1 MLPRRM
7 QFSIVTPS
15 FRQLGW
21 LKRAVRSVADQGVEV
36 EHIVQDAGSGPE
48 LEQWVR
54 EHSSAQLF
62 VEKDNGMYD
71 AINRGFARATG
82 EICAFLNCDE
92 QYLPGTLERVARAFA
107 ENPWADAV
115 AGDYLVLDPECQ
127 LLSFRKVTPLR
138 RAMVLTD
145 HLYAFT
151 CAIFFRRRIFTD
163 GVHFNAELKDV
174 ADGIWVAEV
183 LRRGYRFALVPE
195 YLSTFVFT
203 GDNRSTQP
211 LAKREIA
218 GMRKTLSRPLQLAAP
233 LLRAFRHVEK
243 WRRGGYRA
251 VPVAYEVYAADD
263 AATRTRFLSEKPS
276 FRYPGT

>member
-1 MLPRRM
+1 MFARRM
-7 QFSIVTPS
+7 KFSIVTPS

-36 EHIVQDAGSGPE
+36 EHIIQDAGTGPE

-62 VEKDNGMYD
+62 VEKDSGMYD
-71 AINRGFARATG
+71 AINRGFARCTG

-92 QYLPGTLERVARAFA
+92 QYLPGTLKRVARAFA

-115 AGDYLVLDPECQ
+115 AGDYLVLDPECG

-138 RAMVLTD
+138 RAMILTD

-151 CAIFFRRRIFTD
+151 CAIFFRRRIFDD
-163 GVHFNAELKDV
+163 GVHFNSELKDV
-174 ADGIWVAEV
+174 ADGLWVAEV

-203 GDNRSTQP
+203 GDNRSQQP
-211 LAKREIA
+211 LAKLELA
-218 GMRKTLSRPLQLAAP
+218 GMRATLSRPLQLAAP
-233 LLRAFRHVEK
+233 LLRVWRHLEK
-243 WRRGGYRA
+243 WRRGGYRS
-251 VPVAYEVYAADD
+251 VPIAYEVYAGDD
-263 AATRTRFLSEKPS
+263 APERTRFISERPS
-276 FRYPGT
+276 FRYPGA